1 MAPSKSWD
9 GIDRRGDQEVVNY
22 KVDRMLV
29 DMKET
34 KEDVEKIKE
43 DMTAIKVLMAEMRM
57 ELKQIVGKSSAI
69 TSAVVSV
76 VVSVIGAVVV
86 YYITK

>member
-76 VVSVIGAVVV
+76 VITAFGGILG
-86 YYITK
+86 YYLTK

>member
-9 GIDRRGDQEVVNY
+9 GIDRRGDQEVVKY

-43 DMTAIKVLMAEMRM
+43 DMTAIKVLMTEMRM

-76 VVSVIGAVVV
+76 VITAFGGILG
-86 YYITK
+86 YYLTK

>member
-9 GIDRRGDQEVVNY
+9 GIDRRGDQEVVKY

-34 KEDVEKIKE
+34 KEDVEKIKD
-43 DMTAIKVLMAEMRM
+43 DMTAIKVLMTEMRM

-76 VVSVIGAVVV
+76 VITAFGGILG
-86 YYITK
+86 YYLTK

>member
-9 GIDRRGDQEVVNY
+9 GIDRRGDQEVVKY

-43 DMTAIKVLMAEMRM
+43 DMTAIKVLITEMRM

-76 VVSVIGAVVV
+76 VITAFGGILG
-86 YYITK
+86 YYLTK